1 MIISTLLLQDL
12 AERVEVVGRI
22 SSTRFDNIDGGVQEL
37 ARELQETRKL
47 GENAHDWIVR
57 LDSVLD
63 EVRKE
68 VELAKKPG
76 EEAVELLRR
85 TAKVEQSLA
94 RAARDDSLKR

>member
-68 VELAKKPG
+68 VELTKKPG
-76 EEAVELLRR
+76 EEAVELLRS
-85 TAKVEQSLA
+85 TAKVEQSRA

>member
-1 MIISTLLLQDL
+1 MIISILLLQDL
-12 AERVEVVGRI
+12 AGRI
-22 SSTRFDNIDGGVQEL
+22 EIFGRTSSTRFDNVDGGVQEL

-47 GENAHDWIVR
+47 GQNAHDWMVR

-85 TAKVEQSLA
+85 TAKVEQSLV
-94 RAARDDSLKR
+94 RDDSLKR

>member
-1 MIISTLLLQDL
+1 MIISNLLLQDL
-12 AERVEVVGRI
+12 AGRI
-22 SSTRFDNIDGGVQEL
+22 EIFGRTSSTRFDNVDGGVQEL

-47 GENAHDWIVR
+47 GQNAHDWMVR

-85 TAKVEQSLA
+85 TAKVEQSLV
-94 RAARDDSLKR
+94 RDDSLKR